1 MNRKNHEE
9 IQPEMPKKCRGARSH
24 SEHGPGSRQA
34 MYLMQAFVQEVGLAL
49 LELVRGVPITS
60 AL

>member
-1 MNRKNHEE
+1 MEKFNQKWLKSVVEHRT
-9 IQPEMPKKCRGARSH
+9 IQNTGQGADR
-24 SEHGPGSRQA
+24 PCILV
-34 MYLMQAFVQEVGLAL
+34 LMRVFVQEVGLAL